1 MATEDADHDAELAT
15 EQPDSSVTDDE
26 SETDIAEPSVADDE
40 SGTEV
45 AGGLE
50 ENVAGALT
58 YLLGFITG
66 LVFYFVEE
74 ENEFVRFHAMQST
87 IVFGGLFGLHIVLM
101 MLRWVFDATIPFVG
115 WLIALGIAF
124 VQTLIFL
131 GTLVL
136 WLLLMYKA
144 YQGEQWSLPVVGS
157 MAENQV

>member
-87 IVFGGLFGLHIVLM
+87 IVFGGLFGLHIALTVVSTVLA
-101 MLRWVFDATIPFVG
+101 ATIPFVG
-115 WLIALGIAF
+115 PVIAVLIWL
-124 VQTLIFL
+124 VQMGVVMVTF
-131 GTLVL
+131 VL